1 MFDGKQVIVIGER
14 DGVAGPA
21 IAACVQAAGAAVAF
35 AATECFVWT
44 AAGAMDLST
53 QETIKRLVDEHGA
66 DALLV
71 LLGAPD
77 AESAGIAAETVV
89 LGDPSWAG
97 PLAGV
102 QLGLPVYHI
111 LEDEARSAVPVG
123 VWEEQVGLMVDVLE
137 VDAIAEAVREFRE
150 HASR

>member
-1 MFDGKQVIVIGER
+1 
-14 DGVAGPA
+14 
-21 IAACVQAAGAAVAF
+21 
-35 AATECFVWT
+35 
-44 AAGAMDLST
+44 MDLST
-53 QETIKRLVDEHGA
+53 QETIKRLVDQHGA

-97 PLAGV
+97 PLAGA

-111 LEDEARSAVPVG
+111 LEDELRAAVPAE

-137 VDAIAEAVREFRE
+137 VDAIADAVREFRE
-150 HASR
+150 QASR

>member
-1 MFDGKQVIVIGER
+1 
-14 DGVAGPA
+14 
-21 IAACVQAAGAAVAF
+21 
-35 AATECFVWT
+35 
-44 AAGAMDLST
+44 MDLST
-53 QETIKRLVDEHGA
+53 QETIKRLADEHGA
-66 DALLV
+66 DALIV

-111 LEDEARSAVPVG
+111 LEDEARDAIPPE
-123 VWEEQVGLMVDVLE
+123 VWEDQVGLMVDVLE
-137 VDAIAEAVREFRE
+137 VDEIAEAVREFRE
-150 HASR
+150 QAPQ

>member
-1 MFDGKQVIVIGER
+1 
-14 DGVAGPA
+14 
-21 IAACVQAAGAAVAF
+21 
-35 AATECFVWT
+35 
-44 AAGAMDLST
+44 MDLST
-53 QETIKRLVDEHGA
+53 QETIKRLADKHGR
-66 DALLV
+66 DALVV

-111 LEDEARSAVPVG
+111 LDDELRATIPPD
-123 VWEEQVGLMVDVLE
+123 VWEDQVGLMLDVLDVAE
-137 VDAIAEAVREFRE
+137 ISEAVREFRE
-150 HASR
+150 QASS

>member
-1 MFDGKQVIVIGER
+1 
-14 DGVAGPA
+14 
-21 IAACVQAAGAAVAF
+21 
-35 AATECFVWT
+35 
-44 AAGAMDLST
+44 MDLST
-53 QETIKRLVDEHGA
+53 QETIKRLVDQHGA

-102 QLGLPVYHI
+102 QLGLPVYHV
-111 LEDEARSAVPVG
+111 LEAELRAAVPEE

-137 VDAIAEAVREFRE
+137 VDAIADAVREFRE
-150 HASR
+150 QAPS

>member
-1 MFDGKQVIVIGER
+1 
-14 DGVAGPA
+14 
-21 IAACVQAAGAAVAF
+21 
-35 AATECFVWT
+35 
-44 AAGAMDLST
+44 MDLST
-53 QETIKRLVDEHGA
+53 QETIKRLADEHGA
-66 DALLV
+66 DSLIV

-111 LEDEARSAVPVG
+111 LEDEARAAVPSE
-123 VWEEQVGLMVDVLE
+123 VWEDQVGLMADVLE

-150 HASR
+150 QLPQ

>member
-1 MFDGKQVIVIGER
+1 
-14 DGVAGPA
+14 
-21 IAACVQAAGAAVAF
+21 
-35 AATECFVWT
+35 
-44 AAGAMDLST
+44 MDLST
-53 QETIKRLVDEHGA
+53 QETIKRLVDQHGG
-66 DALLV
+66 DSLLV

-111 LEDEARSAVPVG
+111 LEDELRAAVPDD

-137 VDAIAEAVREFRE
+137 VDAIADAVREFRDQ
-150 HASR
+150 AS

>member
-1 MFDGKQVIVIGER
+1 
-14 DGVAGPA
+14 
-21 IAACVQAAGAAVAF
+21 
-35 AATECFVWT
+35 
-44 AAGAMDLST
+44 MDLST
-53 QETIKRLVDEHGA
+53 QETIKRLVDQHGA
-66 DALLV
+66 EALLV
-71 LLGAPD
+71 VLGAPD

-111 LEDEARSAVPVG
+111 LEDELRAAVPEE

-137 VDAIAEAVREFRE
+137 VDAIADAVREFRDQVPG
-150 HASR
+150 

>member
-1 MFDGKQVIVIGER
+1 
-14 DGVAGPA
+14 
-21 IAACVQAAGAAVAF
+21 
-35 AATECFVWT
+35 
-44 AAGAMDLST
+44 MDLST
-53 QETIKRLVDEHGA
+53 QETIKRLADQHGA

-111 LEDEARSAVPVG
+111 LEDEARDVIPSE
-123 VWEEQVGLMVDVLE
+123 VWEDQVGLMVDVLE
-137 VDAIAEAVREFRE
+137 VDEIAEAVREFRE
-150 HASR
+150 QASH

>member
-1 MFDGKQVIVIGER
+1 
-14 DGVAGPA
+14 
-21 IAACVQAAGAAVAF
+21 
-35 AATECFVWT
+35 
-44 AAGAMDLST
+44 MDLST
-53 QETIKRLVDEHGA
+53 QETIKRLADEHGS
-66 DALLV
+66 DSLLV

-102 QLGLPVYHI
+102 QLGLPVYHV
-111 LEDEARSAVPVG
+111 LEGELRSAVPEE

-137 VDAIAEAVREFRE
+137 VDAIAEAVREFRAQ
-150 HASR
+150 AS

>member
-1 MFDGKQVIVIGER
+1 
-14 DGVAGPA
+14 
-21 IAACVQAAGAAVAF
+21 
-35 AATECFVWT
+35 
-44 AAGAMDLST
+44 MDLST
-53 QETIKRLVDEHGA
+53 QETIKRLADQHGT
-66 DALLV
+66 DTLLV

-111 LEDEARSAVPVG
+111 LEDELRDVIPAE
-123 VWEEQVGLMVDVLE
+123 VWDEQVGLMADVLE
-137 VDAIAEAVREFRE
+137 VDAIADAVREFRE
-150 HASR
+150 QAHH

>member
-1 MFDGKQVIVIGER
+1 
-14 DGVAGPA
+14 
-21 IAACVQAAGAAVAF
+21 
-35 AATECFVWT
+35 
-44 AAGAMDLST
+44 MDLST

-111 LEDEARSAVPVG
+111 LEDELRSAVPEE

-137 VDAIAEAVREFRE
+137 VGDIADAVREFRDQ
-150 HASR
+150 AS

>member
-1 MFDGKQVIVIGER
+1 
-14 DGVAGPA
+14 
-21 IAACVQAAGAAVAF
+21 
-35 AATECFVWT
+35 
-44 AAGAMDLST
+44 MDLST
-53 QETIKRLVDEHGA
+53 QETIKRLADEHGS
-66 DALLV
+66 DSLLV

-111 LEDEARSAVPVG
+111 LENEARSAVPEE
-123 VWEEQVGLMVDVLE
+123 VWEEQVGLMSDVLE
-137 VDAIAEAVREFRE
+137 VEDIAEAVREFR
-150 HASR
+150 S

>member
-1 MFDGKQVIVIGER
+1 
-14 DGVAGPA
+14 
-21 IAACVQAAGAAVAF
+21 
-35 AATECFVWT
+35 
-44 AAGAMDLST
+44 MDLST
-53 QETIKRLVDEHGA
+53 QETIKRLVDQHGA

-77 AESAGIAAETVV
+77 AESSGIAAETVV

-111 LEDEARSAVPVG
+111 LEDQVRDAVPAE

-137 VDAIAEAVREFRE
+137 VDAIADAVREFRE
-150 HASR
+150 QAS

>member
-1 MFDGKQVIVIGER
+1 
-14 DGVAGPA
+14 
-21 IAACVQAAGAAVAF
+21 
-35 AATECFVWT
+35 
-44 AAGAMDLST
+44 MDLST
-53 QETIKRLVDEHGA
+53 QETIKRLADQHGA

-111 LEDEARSAVPVG
+111 LEDEARDAIPTE
-123 VWEEQVGLMVDVLE
+123 VWEDQVGLMVDVLE
-137 VDAIAEAVREFRE
+137 VDEIAEAVREFRE
-150 HASR
+150 QATH

>member
-1 MFDGKQVIVIGER
+1 
-14 DGVAGPA
+14 
-21 IAACVQAAGAAVAF
+21 
-35 AATECFVWT
+35 
-44 AAGAMDLST
+44 MDLST
-53 QETIKRLVDEHGA
+53 QETIKRLADEHGG
-66 DALLV
+66 DSLLV

-111 LEDEARSAVPVG
+111 LEDEARAAVPDE

-137 VDAIAEAVREFRE
+137 VDEIAEAVREFRE
-150 HASR
+150 QARS

>member
-1 MFDGKQVIVIGER
+1 
-14 DGVAGPA
+14 
-21 IAACVQAAGAAVAF
+21 
-35 AATECFVWT
+35 
-44 AAGAMDLST
+44 MDLST
-53 QETIKRLVDEHGA
+53 QETIKRLADEHGA
-66 DALLV
+66 DSLLV

-111 LEDEARSAVPVG
+111 LEDEARDAIPTE
-123 VWEEQVGLMVDVLE
+123 VWEDQVGLMVDVLE
-137 VDAIAEAVREFRE
+137 VDEIAEAVREFRE
-150 HASR
+150 QATH

>member
-1 MFDGKQVIVIGER
+1 
-14 DGVAGPA
+14 
-21 IAACVQAAGAAVAF
+21 
-35 AATECFVWT
+35 
-44 AAGAMDLST
+44 MDLST

-111 LEDEARSAVPVG
+111 LEDEARDAIPSE
-123 VWEEQVGLMVDVLE
+123 VWEDQVGLMVDVLE
-137 VDAIAEAVREFRE
+137 VDEIAEAVREFRE
-150 HASR
+150 QASH

>member
-1 MFDGKQVIVIGER
+1 
-14 DGVAGPA
+14 
-21 IAACVQAAGAAVAF
+21 
-35 AATECFVWT
+35 
-44 AAGAMDLST
+44 MDLST
-53 QETIKRLVDEHGA
+53 QETIKRLADEHGS
-66 DALLV
+66 DSLLV

-102 QLGLPVYHI
+102 QLGLPVYHV
-111 LEDEARSAVPVG
+111 LEDELRSAVPEE

-137 VDAIAEAVREFRE
+137 VDAIAEAVREFRDQ
-150 HASR
+150 AA

>member
-1 MFDGKQVIVIGER
+1 
-14 DGVAGPA
+14 
-21 IAACVQAAGAAVAF
+21 
-35 AATECFVWT
+35 
-44 AAGAMDLST
+44 MDLST
-53 QETIKRLVDEHGA
+53 QETIKRLVDQHGA

-102 QLGLPVYHI
+102 QLGLPVYHV
-111 LEDEARSAVPVG
+111 LEDDVRAAVPEE
-123 VWEEQVGLMVDVLE
+123 VWEDQVGLMLDVLE
-137 VDAIAEAVREFRE
+137 VDGITEAVREFR
-150 HASR
+150 S

>member
-1 MFDGKQVIVIGER
+1 
-14 DGVAGPA
+14 
-21 IAACVQAAGAAVAF
+21 
-35 AATECFVWT
+35 
-44 AAGAMDLST
+44 MDLST

-111 LEDEARSAVPVG
+111 LEDEARAAVPSE

-150 HASR
+150 QASG